1 MKELQRK
8 IDFERRRLDEL
19 LLELAR
25 ERKAREH
32 EWQKHVPE
40 RLERAMEF
48 LQSANNELFMAM
60 VALNGGNNYVNRQ
73 PFG

>member
-1 MKELQRK
+1 MQKLKRK
-8 IDFERRRLDEL
+8 IDHERRRLDEL
-19 LLELAR
+19 MLELAR

-48 LQSANNELFMAM
+48 LQEANNELFMAI
-60 VALNGGNNYVNRQ
+60 VALNGGKNDA
-73 PFG
+73 GD